1 MASYYPTYLNLSGKK
16 CVILGGG
23 TETGKKLPRLI
34 ECGADITVVTPK
46 TTRKVLQIIN
56 TNGIRLVKR
65 TYQDGDLQ
73 GAFLAIDATNDNATN
88 EAVSKEA
95 IREKVVL
102 NVVDVTNLCDFIAPA
117 VVVRGEVTAAISTG
131 GASPA
136 LARKL
141 REELEASDVMQW
153 ADLLNV
159 IRDARAEL
167 RKRGIKVKPDRWQEC
182 IDGSLL
188 TMAQSG
194 KTSAAIEELLKRLC
208 KDHV

>member
-1 MASYYPTYLNLSGKK
+1 MPSYYPTYLNLSGKK

-46 TTRKVLQIIN
+46 TTREVLQIIN
-56 TNGIRLVKR
+56 THSIAWVKR
-65 TYQDGDLQ
+65 TYQEGDLQ
-73 GAFLAIDATNDNATN
+73 GAFLAIDSTNDSATNK
-88 EAVSKEA
+88 AVSKEA
-95 IREKVVL
+95 IKEKTLL
-102 NVVDVTNLCDFIAPA
+102 NVVDVTNLCTFIAPA

-141 REELEASDVMQW
+141 REELEDSDVMKW

-159 IRDARAEL
+159 LRDARAEL

-182 IDGSLL
+182 IDSSLL
-188 TMAQSG
+188 TMAQNG
-194 KTSAAIEELLKRLC
+194 KTAAAIEKLVKCLC
-208 KDHV
+208 KDLV